1 MMSSNTDN
9 DLRVVTLHPED
20 RTVRTLC
27 TSHLNTE
34 GLSNGGRDT
43 AAHHIGGHSRGTL
56 QGRRDHQQSG
66 LNLRRPHYSTDL
78 GRGKRMRKH
87 VGGGWVCKACR
98 RGLLRSWTGTGHS
111 WGSGVLAC
119 SPTPR
124 NTGYVVQRAVFPR
137 VFRLAQAA
145 TSPRARNRS
154 DFIYILYM

>member
-20 RTVRTLC
+20 RTVRALC

-87 VGGGWVCKACR
+87 VGGGWVCKAR
-98 RGLLRSWTGTGHS
+98 RWGLLRSWTRPGHRWGTG
-111 WGSGVLAC
+111 VKVC
-119 SPTPR
+119 SIVYSAIANRIIATAI
-124 NTGYVVQRAVFPR
+124 YVRT
-137 VFRLAQAA
+137 RL
-145 TSPRARNRS
+145 
-154 DFIYILYM
+154 